1 MRESTK
7 EKDEMKKKKPT
18 SQNSASCWQIKS
30 ISKFHISEIFPK
42 VSPWKQENCFVC
54 SKRDHILST
63 LLWPSW
69 WQMPQNQQH
78 IDAVHAARK
87 LLPNCV
93 NKF

>member
-42 VSPWKQENCFVC
+42 VSP
-54 SKRDHILST
+54 
-63 LLWPSW
+63 
-69 WQMPQNQQH
+69 
-78 IDAVHAARK
+78 
-87 LLPNCV
+87 
-93 NKF
+93 